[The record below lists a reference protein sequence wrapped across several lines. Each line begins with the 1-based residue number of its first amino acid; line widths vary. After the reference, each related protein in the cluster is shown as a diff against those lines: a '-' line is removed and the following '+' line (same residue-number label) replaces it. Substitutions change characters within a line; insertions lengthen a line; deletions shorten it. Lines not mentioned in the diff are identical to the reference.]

1 MKIGDKVRFLSEVG
15 GGIVSGFQGK
25 DTVLVQDADGFDVPM
40 LISQVVVIDTD
51 DYNIAKVNTSR
62 KGSSAS
68 AKGLAAAG
76 ASSGGSATAGVS
88 SSTKGLATAGASSST
103 KGLAAAGAS
112 SGGYATAGTSSSTK
126 GLSSDSDTEDTWPER
141 EITFKP
147 KPVERKG
154 GDMLNIYLA
163 FVPVNVKEISCT
175 SFKAYIVNDTNYY
188 LAFTYL
194 SAENAAWH
202 PRFQGV
208 VEPNRKLLLE
218 EFELRDLAAMERL
231 CVQLVA
237 YKIDKPFA
245 LKPALSAEVR
255 LDAVKFYKLH
265 TFQPSPFFNSP
276 ALVYGIVRDDKVQRN

>member
-40 LISQVVVIDTD
+40 LMSQVVVIDTD

-68 AKGLAAAG
+68 AKGLSAAG
-76 ASSGGSATAGVS
+76 ASSGGSATAG
-88 SSTKGLATAGASSST
+88 A
-103 KGLAAAGAS
+103 
-112 SGGYATAGTSSSTK
+112 SSSTK
-126 GLSSDSDTEDTWPER
+126 GLSSDCDEVDTWPER
-141 EITFKP
+141 EITFKA

-218 EFELRDLAAMERL
+218 EFELRDLATMERL